1 MPWSISVTS
10 LKYTS
15 RHGALHRAGLILTD
29 HFPLSLFIFHNHSP
43 LPVPICGYHP
53 SLLHLGYLTLPF
65 SPSLFPPS
73 QPPPSFTLYPTPPIY
88 DNNMPILLHYIQ
100 LYRLCY
106 LRQRLWCNVRAT
118 SQRRAV
124 SLAALFPAARSLTHI
139 WHSAS
144 WLDSQ
149 DISMSYDLEIY

>member
-1 MPWSISVTS
+1 MINLCDKFKVYKPPRRFAPCW
-10 LKYTS
+10 LDFD
-15 RHGALHRAGLILTD
+15 R
-29 HFPLSLFIFHNHSP
+29 PLSSITIHIPQSQPPSCPHLW
-43 LPVPICGYHP
+43 LP
-53 SLLHLGYLTLPF
+53 SLLTSLWLPYTSF
-65 SPSLFPPS
+65 LPSLFPPS

-88 DNNMPILLHYIQ
+88 DNNIPIQLHYIQ

-124 SLAALFPAARSLTHI
+124 CLAALFPAARSLTHI